1 MANKVSFTVEA
12 ASVKTELGGYGNRYL
27 RAEIEEVDLDDLI
40 KEIGISDILDAI
52 GKDAA
57 AEHFDLVEERD
68 LNA

>member
-1 MANKVSFTVEA
+1 MANKVSFTVEV
-12 ASVKTELGGYGNRYL
+12 ASVKTELGGYSNRYL

-40 KEIGISDILDAI
+40 KEIGIADILDAI

-57 AEHFDLVEERD
+57 VEHFDLVEERD